1 MNIFQ
6 MPGSTRTRGVL
17 IAVEG
22 IEGAG
27 KSTLCRRLS
36 EVLCGEG
43 VTTGRLKFPNRHTPT
58 GQLLTM
64 YLRGLSIPTARQEF
78 LLFAANRQESSRML
92 DYKLRHFPIVLC
104 DRYTDSG
111 AAYAM
116 SSEEGITK
124 EWCQAVESH
133 LPQPDQVLF
142 LDLPPS
148 AVMSRR
154 DPHKDLE
161 EIDLGDAHNDAA
173 SNYHALRDSHWTKI
187 DARLPE
193 TDVLCEALDVC
204 RRWFPIRDDV
214 LTTNPPVT
222 ED

>member
-1 MNIFQ
+1 
-6 MPGSTRTRGVL
+6 MPGSTQSKGVL

-22 IEGAG
+22 VEGAG

-43 VTTGRLKFPNRHTPT
+43 ILTGRLKFPNRHTPT

-64 YLRGLSIPTARQEF
+64 YLRGLSIPTPRQEF

-92 DYKLRHFPIVLC
+92 DYKLRHFPVVLC
-104 DRYTDSG
+104 DRYVDSG

-116 SSEEGITK
+116 SSEDGITR
-124 EWCQAVESH
+124 EWCQDVEGH
-133 LPQPDQVLF
+133 LPQPNAVLF

-148 AVMSRR
+148 MVMNRC

-161 EIDLGDAHNDAA
+161 EIDLGDAHKDAA
-173 SNYHALRDSHWTKI
+173 SNYHALQSSHWTRI

-193 TDVLCEALDVC
+193 VDVLSEALDIC
-204 RRWFPIRDDV
+204 RQWFPLREEV
-214 LTTNPPVT
+214 LSTNPPVL
-222 ED
+222 DD